1 MYQPNKKR
9 LFQKKK
15 NYIRISTVQN
25 NYSYRCNKPASKLNP
40 LFIPKYENQLFI
52 PPVFEPIVVKGQDE
66 KGQCKTEHLYNI
78 DIGELRQQML
88 PKGYPKT
95 TVWGYGGM
103 IREPGCSKVRYF
115 RGSPGPT
122 FEAIQGIPVK
132 VKWINKLCG
141 RHPFPVDPT
150 LHWANPNHMPM
161 DPPKPW
167 PMFPPGFREAQKS
180 IPAVTHLHGGEVS
193 SLSDGYPEAWFT
205 YDGQHGPAFTSN
217 QYYYPNAQEPAT
229 LWYHD
234 HTMGI
239 TRLNVYAGLAG
250 FYLLREGKNSS
261 RGCWENSREFK
272 LPKGKYEIPIVIQDR
287 MFLSDGSLLYDN
299 IGINPGIHPYW
310 VPQFLGDTIVVN
322 GRVWPNL
329 EVDRCQYR
337 FRILNGSNARFYQ
350 LKLSN
355 GMEFI
360 QIGSDGGF
368 LPKPVKC
375 TALLLAPAERADI
388 LIDFS
393 SVEPGTRIKLLNEA
407 NAPYP
412 DGGTPDPAT
421 VGQIMQFAVN
431 CSEPVKPVPLP
442 DCLNDMPRLCPDR
455 KRILTLYEVKGPN
468 GPREAL
474 LDGLKWSFSVT
485 ETPEVGSTEE
495 WEIVNLTM
503 GTHPIHLHLVQF
515 QLLNRQCIDAEKYRT
530 YWEACNG
537 APPLYHK
544 PKTVAL
550 ESYLSGPPI
559 PPEGNEAGWKDT
571 VRMNPGQVT
580 RILIRFAPQNIS
592 QCWLRPGD
600 NLFPF
605 NPAEGPGYVWHCH
618 ILDHEDNEMMRP
630 YKVRN

>member
-95 TVWGYGGM
+95 MVWGYGGM

-217 QYYYPNAQEPAT
+217 
-229 LWYHD
+229 
-234 HTMGI
+234 
-239 TRLNVYAGLAG
+239 
-250 FYLLREGKNSS
+250 
-261 RGCWENSREFK
+261 
-272 LPKGKYEIPIVIQDR
+272 
-287 MFLSDGSLLYDN
+287 
-299 IGINPGIHPYW
+299 
-310 VPQFLGDTIVVN
+310 
-322 GRVWPNL
+322 
-329 EVDRCQYR
+329 
-337 FRILNGSNARFYQ
+337 
-350 LKLSN
+350 
-355 GMEFI
+355 
-360 QIGSDGGF
+360 
-368 LPKPVKC
+368 
-375 TALLLAPAERADI
+375 
-388 LIDFS
+388 
-393 SVEPGTRIKLLNEA
+393 
-407 NAPYP
+407 
-412 DGGTPDPAT
+412 
-421 VGQIMQFAVN
+421 
-431 CSEPVKPVPLP
+431 
-442 DCLNDMPRLCPDR
+442 
-455 KRILTLYEVKGPN
+455 
-468 GPREAL
+468 
-474 LDGLKWSFSVT
+474 
-485 ETPEVGSTEE
+485 
-495 WEIVNLTM
+495 
-503 GTHPIHLHLVQF
+503 
-515 QLLNRQCIDAEKYRT
+515 
-530 YWEACNG
+530 
-537 APPLYHK
+537 
-544 PKTVAL
+544 
-550 ESYLSGPPI
+550 
-559 PPEGNEAGWKDT
+559 
-571 VRMNPGQVT
+571 
-580 RILIRFAPQNIS
+580 
-592 QCWLRPGD
+592 
-600 NLFPF
+600 
-605 NPAEGPGYVWHCH
+605 
-618 ILDHEDNEMMRP
+618 
-630 YKVRN
+630 